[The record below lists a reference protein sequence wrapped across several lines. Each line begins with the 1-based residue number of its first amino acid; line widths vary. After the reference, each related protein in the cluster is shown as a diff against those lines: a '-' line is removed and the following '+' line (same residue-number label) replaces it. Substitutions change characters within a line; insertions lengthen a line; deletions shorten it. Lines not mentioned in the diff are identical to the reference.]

1 MIKSPNIIWL
11 TAFLIAYSFLSSGS
25 DLSWETFQKN
35 EQGEIT
41 IYYRNT
47 DPFLIVHENGTLRG
61 LEYEMLVG
69 FKYYLQ
75 NKYGYNLKL
84 NWKKKNNFREIY
96 AYIRDSSQIG
106 DLGLD
111 IISKIPEREKE
122 VKFSAPYFP
131 DIQVFITN
139 RKAPT
144 LTSRKD
150 FSTLFSEY
158 QGIAVPATT
167 YDIYLRELRDKHNV
181 DFNITHINSSNDII
195 QTIATN
201 ANTFGYVDLPS
212 YILALNKNQ
221 NIKRQ
226 NLLSKKGF
234 GYCLIFNINSDWH
247 TPFNEYLSSEEFE
260 ILKTKGIRKYL
271 GDDVNQLIHSIA
283 EGENEDV
290 VLLQEEKKFIN
301 HELDEKEKQAAEQ
314 NHVQNILLI
323 SIVLVLTIAYFLY
336 NSNRVKSKA
345 NEILTKHRQMIEQQN
360 ILLSRRNEEL
370 VSRDEEKNNFIHILS
385 HDLRAPINN
394 ITGLS
399 QILTMSKEDL
409 NADQLRMIEHIAT
422 ESSRLNKM
430 VTRILDIEKIESKTS
445 EQFERINLSQILL
458 HVIGNYQTQALSK
471 KIEIV
476 TDLANEIAVLG
487 DEQYLF
493 HVFENLLS
501 NAIKFSPH
509 GKKVYVNLVAQNHLA
524 IANISDEG
532 PGMTASDQQNMFKKF
547 QVLTAKATAG
557 ERSTGL
563 GLSIVDKY
571 IGLLGGELSC
581 DSEPNK
587 GTTFTVKLSL
597 V

>member
-1 MIKSPNIIWL
+1 M
-11 TAFLIAYSFLSSGS
+11 SSGS

>member
-1 MIKSPNIIWL
+1 M
-11 TAFLIAYSFLSSGS
+11 SSGS

-247 TPFNEYLSSEEFE
+247 TPFNEYLASEEFE

>member
-122 VKFSAPYFP
+122 VKFSVPYFP

-247 TPFNEYLSSEEFE
+247 TPFNEYLASEEFE

>member
-247 TPFNEYLSSEEFE
+247 TPFNEYLASEEFE